1 MVPKKHSS
9 SSSRAAAPTPSTVPP
24 SQLGLNGEEVATFQ
38 RHQQVALSRANN
50 NARAAAANGR
60 VLVDTSSLQLLAHY
74 FDHVMAGIQQRA
86 DLHRVLELTR
96 ETQASVQ
103 RQSSRAIS
111 SIQAANAEIARVQ
124 GLLRQID
131 ELETEFD
138 KIRRIRDIVAAF
150 RSRVEALERRV
161 R

>member
-1 MVPKKHSS
+1 
-9 SSSRAAAPTPSTVPP
+9 STVPP

-86 DLHRVLELTR
+86 DLLTR

-161 R
+161 

>member
-1 MVPKKHSS
+1 
-9 SSSRAAAPTPSTVPP
+9 
-24 SQLGLNGEEVATFQ
+24 G
-38 RHQQVALSRANN
+38 ANN
-50 NARAAAANGR
+50 NARTAAANGR
-60 VLVDTSSLQLLAHY
+60 VLVDASSLQLLANH
-74 FDHVMAGIQQRA
+74 FDHNC
-86 DLHRVLELTR
+86 VLELTR

-111 SIQAANAEIARVQ
+111 SIQAANAEIARVH

-150 RSRVEALERRV
+150 RARVEALER
-161 R
+161 

>member
-60 VLVDTSSLQLLAHY
+60 VLVDTSSLQLLAHH

-86 DLHRVLELTR
+86 DLVSTLARELLFSCV
-96 ETQASVQ
+96 ACFFYFVW
-103 RQSSRAIS
+103 
-111 SIQAANAEIARVQ
+111 
-124 GLLRQID
+124 
-131 ELETEFD
+131 
-138 KIRRIRDIVAAF
+138 RDT
-150 RSRVEALERRV
+150 
-161 R
+161 